1 MCRNHVDILKAKTIG
16 EGDAPSSYF
25 SATWRTSHWGC
36 TASPPNRL
44 TQGETTRGVGCL
56 ICLQG
61 RGAFIPAPPS
71 TSVGVFSDPF
81 MVSCCCLMV
90 SEKRGR
96 GHLCVWNSVP
106 VTGIGAGCSAGSLV
120 QLKMERGGHRKR
132 CHLRLGHHDWVNM
145 SMMNTES
152 ANGPKTQHFSPRPPV
167 LRVET

>member
-25 SATWRTSHWGC
+25 SATRRTSHWGC

-90 SEKRGR
+90 SE
-96 GHLCVWNSVP
+96 L
-106 VTGIGAGCSAGSLV
+106 CSALPR
-120 QLKMERGGHRKR
+120 E
-132 CHLRLGHHDWVNM
+132 
-145 SMMNTES
+145 E
-152 ANGPKTQHFSPRPPV
+152 GPWPPV
-167 LRVET
+167 CVELCPCDWHRCRLFCREPCSTENGEGRTPEKVPFTVGPS